1 MKQVTE
7 KHWVASPVISYINN
21 EIELDF
27 IPLVKRTL
35 YKKFLFWWIPIKS
48 QTIRKDLNEYIR
60 VCTLGGE
67 LNYDHYWDK
76 ELKQLT

>member
-1 MKQVTE
+1 MKRPSDFT
-7 KHWVASPVISYINN
+7 NN
-21 EIELDF
+21 
-27 IPLVKRTL
+27 PL
-35 YKKFLFWWIPIKS
+35 IPIKS